1 MRFSNASLVVFSTIM
16 IGRVFSEELDSNDVP
31 TACTTICKPIV
42 ELTSICDVDNDTDKT
57 ESDDAIEATCIC
69 SNTSFNVGSI
79 AALCA
84 SCISQNGATTNDM
97 TQILSACSF
106 TSTSYA
112 PSATALVA
120 AVTVSASKPTVTG
133 SATGTASAST
143 STSTA
148 SDAAIG
154 RHAGYLG
161 YITTVCLVFGFGGG
175 IM

>member
-1 MRFSNASLVVFSTIM
+1 M
-16 IGRVFSEELDSNDVP
+16 IGPVLAEELDSKDVP

-42 ELTSICDVDNDTDKT
+42 DLTSTCDVDNDTDKT

-69 SNTSFNVGSI
+69 SNTSFNVASI

-84 SCISQNGATTNDM
+84 SCISQNGATTDDM
-97 TQILSACSF
+97 EQILSACSF

-120 AVTVSASKPTVTG
+120 AVTVSATKPTATG
-133 SATGTASAST
+133 STTGTGSAST

-148 SDAAIG
+148 SGAAIG
-154 RHAGYLG
+154 RHVGNLR
-161 YITTVCLVFGFGGG
+161 YIATACLVLGLGCG
-175 IM
+175 II